1 MGHNLPTLTVAS
13 GDIDFPNS
21 FYEGDLK
28 ENLESENGK
37 IQREKNTNSF
47 RITCANILIE
57 N

>member
-13 GDIDFPNS
+13 GDMDFPNS
-21 FYEGDLK
+21 FYEGDIK

-37 IQREKNTNSF
+37 TQREKNTNSF
-47 RITCANILIE
+47 RITCAKILIE